1 MFSSLRRKFSSSGVS
16 SCDEPKQWLV
26 DLSEVKLFFKPLLSS
41 CPTRHQHFL
50 FITPLSTVLKLR
62 FCLSTGARG
71 SRSCCSPDDLAV
83 CIHLIIVRNLAH
95 SGKPYDQARSSAVC
109 PFLLHTPIWTS
120 LATRRLRQSR
130 LPTFAALW
138 SGVSPKTS
146 CKTRLHIRVS
156 LTFCRSQWAK

>member
-1 MFSSLRRKFSSSGVS
+1 VQQSSLPGEPILRRKQATPWG
-16 SCDEPKQWLV
+16 
-26 DLSEVKLFFKPLLSS
+26 
-41 CPTRHQHFL
+41 THQHFL

-109 PFLLHTPIWTS
+109 PFLLHTLKLDKNWVKWKLLFIIFLVEEIGIHINTGNRIKEVSHSREHTYTS
-120 LATRRLRQSR
+120 HRN
-130 LPTFAALW
+130 
-138 SGVSPKTS
+138 
-146 CKTRLHIRVS
+146 
-156 LTFCRSQWAK
+156 WAKERSRKLNSVHCMLSD